1 MGFGILFIG
10 YFLLLNIGYYEL
22 TDAIAAAVML
32 YAFYKLKDI
41 NGGFKGGIAP
51 ASVFAAFGLLELALF
66 SLPFFGIDLSISWLE
81 TLIPM
86 LRHGIVCVTSIL
98 MLTGMKEVATEVE
111 LDALSKRCARNIYIT
126 IAVFAITI
134 LLEGGFFVSAS
145 NPKLG
150 AAIYLIAIIA
160 RLVILV
166 LNLIAIYSCHMRIC
180 MPGQDDDKVKESRF
194 GFVNDFRRH
203 QEDKQREYAE
213 YKLEKFK
220 SKKNKKRKK

>member
-22 TDAIAAAVML
+22 TDAISAAVML

-41 NGGFKGGIAP
+41 NDGFKGGIAP
-51 ASVFAAFGLLELALF
+51 ASVFLAFGLVDLTLF
-66 SLPFFGIDLSISWLE
+66 ALPFFGINLTVSWLRM
-81 TLIPM
+81 LIPM
-86 LRHGIVCVTSIL
+86 LRHCIVCIISIL
-98 MLTGMKEVATEVE
+98 MLTGMKDVAAEVD
-111 LDALSKRCARNIYIT
+111 LPALAKRCKRNLYLTVLI
-126 IAVFAITI
+126 FAITI
-134 LLEGGFFVSAS
+134 LLEGGFFVSES
-145 NPKLG
+145 NPRLKATL
-150 AAIYLIAIIA
+150 YLIAIIA

-180 MPGQDDDKVKESRF
+180 MPGQDEEKVKESRF

-203 QEDKQREYAE
+203 QEEKQKEYAE
-213 YKLEKFK
+213 YKLEKLR